1 MPFSASPS
9 AESSTG
15 EKTPVAA
22 AVTHRGAL
30 QAAAGERL
38 AARGPQADPNHMAD
52 AVVRLSHT
60 LLCFNDQLGLLGL
73 D

>member
-1 MPFSASPS
+1 MLFGASPS

-15 EKTPVAA
+15 QKTPVAA

-38 AARGPQADPNHMAD
+38 AAQGPWADPDHMAD
-52 AVVRLSHT
+52 AVVRLCHT
-60 LLCFNDQLGLLGL
+60 LQCFNDQLGSLGL

>member
-1 MPFSASPS
+1 MPFGASLS

-30 QAAAGERL
+30 RAAAGERL
-38 AARGPQADPNHMAD
+38 AARGPRADPNHMAD
-52 AVVRLSHT
+52 AVAWLCHT
-60 LLCFNDQLGLLGL
+60 LPCFNDQLGSLGL